1 MKEITLDNFYYFF
14 IIEKN
19 KIMNAFIAA
28 VIDKKTIL
36 IANDGRLLKKS
47 FLGFI
52 ILMTAFQTNAL
63 GEIVRQVLVDAYLQV
78 SVFVGFTLFIFIG
91 MDALTKFNITYILEK
106 TKKVHVIMASLSG
119 AIPGCGGA
127 IVVVTQYIQGRISF
141 GSLVAVL
148 TATMG
153 DAAFLL
159 LATEPKTGFLIF
171 TLGAL
176 VGALSGYLVDLL
188 HGESYLQ
195 GDSKIKVEFQ
205 KLKKT
210 FVSRFNIFWSLIF
223 LPGFV
228 IGLFVASQVDVDKI
242 LNIPKDY
249 SLVSFLGLSGAILSI
264 FMWSLNPLSDFQCS
278 TDRTR
283 NLLPRVVDT
292 TNFVTTWVIC
302 GFLVFELF
310 MYFTSIDLEI
320 FFNIW
325 LPFVP
330 LVAILFGFLPGCG
343 PQIIVTTFY
352 LNGYIPL
359 SAEIGNAISND
370 GDALFP
376 AIALA
381 PKAAIIATLYS
392 AVPAIIFAYGF
403 MLFFE

>member
-1 MKEITLDNFYYFF
+1 
-14 IIEKN
+14 
-19 KIMNAFIAA
+19 MNAFIAA
-28 VIDKKTIL
+28 VIEKKTIL
-36 IANDGRLLKKS
+36 IANEGRLLKKS
-47 FLGFI
+47 FLGFA
-52 ILMTAFQTNAL
+52 ILIMAFQTNTF
-63 GEIVRQVLVDAYLQV
+63 GELVRQSLVDAYLQV

-91 MDALTKFNITYILEK
+91 MDALTKFNISYILDR
-106 TKKVHVIMASLSG
+106 TKKFHVIMASLLG
-119 AIPGCGGA
+119 ALPGCGGA

-159 LATEPKTGFLIF
+159 LATEPLTGLFIF
-171 TLGAL
+171 TLGAS
-176 VGALSGYLVDLL
+176 VGILTGYTVDKI
-188 HGESYLQ
+188 HGINYLQ
-195 GDSKIKVEFQ
+195 GSSKIKVEFE
-205 KLKKT
+205 KLQRT
-210 FVSRFNIFWSLIF
+210 FVSKFNIFWTLIF

-228 IGLFVASQVDVDKI
+228 VGIFVAFQLNIDQI
-242 LNIPKDY
+242 LNIPGDY
-249 SLVSFLGLSGAILSI
+249 SLVNSLGLAGAMLSI

-283 NLLPRVVDT
+283 DLLPRVVDT

-302 GFLVFELF
+302 AFLVFEII
-310 MYFTSIDLEI
+310 MYFTS
-320 FFNIW
+320 FNLQILFDTW
-325 LPFVP
+325 ILFVP
-330 LVAILFGFLPGCG
+330 LIAIFLGFLPGCG

-352 LNGYIPL
+352 LNGSIPL

-392 AVPAIIFAYGF
+392 ALPAFIFAYGYMF
-403 MLFFE
+403 LFE

>member
-1 MKEITLDNFYYFF
+1 
-14 IIEKN
+14 
-19 KIMNAFIAA
+19 MNAFIAA
-28 VIDKKTIL
+28 VIEKKTIL
-36 IANDGRLLKKS
+36 TANEGRLLKKS
-47 FLGFI
+47 FLGFA
-52 ILMTAFQTNAL
+52 ILIMAFQVNDF
-63 GEIVRQVLVDAYLQV
+63 GDVVRQALIDAYLQV

-91 MDALTKFNITYILEK
+91 MDALTKFNIPYVLDK
-106 TKKVHVIMASLSG
+106 TKKFHVIMASLLG
-119 AIPGCGGA
+119 ALPGCGGA

-159 LATEPKTGFLIF
+159 LAAEPFTGLFIF
-171 TLGAL
+171 ALGAS
-176 VGALSGYLVDLL
+176 VGALTGYIVDKI

-195 GDSKIKVEFQ
+195 GNSKLKVEFE
-205 KLKKT
+205 KLRKT
-210 FVSRFNIFWSLIF
+210 FVSKFNIFWTLIF

-228 IGLFVASQVDVDKI
+228 IGIFVAFQQDLDQILKI
-242 LNIPKDY
+242 PEGF
-249 SLVSFLGLSGAILSI
+249 SLVASLGLAGAMLSI

-283 NLLPRVVDT
+283 NLLSRVVDT

-302 GFLVFELF
+302 GFLVFEIF
-310 MYFTSIDLEI
+310 MYITSYDLKT
-320 FFNIW
+320 FFEIW

-330 LVAILFGFLPGCG
+330 MMAIFFGFLPGCG
-343 PQIIVTTFY
+343 PQIVVTTFY
-352 LNGYIPL
+352 LNGFIPL

-381 PKAAIIATLYS
+381 PKAAVIATLYS
-392 AVPAIIFAYGF
+392 AIPAFIFAYSYMF
-403 MLFFE
+403 LFE